1 MNEKMYLHTINNLY
15 SDYYIPKRQKAILE
29 SILKSGYVLSRR
41 LQGNFSDVTNFAGLD
56 YISLTNYEKRY
67 ISNKEESHYNSY
79 YSYVKSGLSLCF
91 PHESIEVIEPTIIG
105 VCSRNRR
112 GFEIMRE
119 LGMCDDERFT
129 DLPDEVQVKDRIPL
143 DKMNGILFPVD
154 NYLNSKIFTKREK
167 MIDNM
172 KRELEEIR
180 NMLAA
185 YHCDVSI
192 HDADTLVELTDST
205 ISKLVLK

>member
-1 MNEKMYLHTINNLY
+1 
-15 SDYYIPKRQKAILE
+15 
-29 SILKSGYVLSRR
+29 
-41 LQGNFSDVTNFAGLD
+41 
-56 YISLTNYEKRY
+56 
-67 ISNKEESHYNSY
+67 
-79 YSYVKSGLSLCF
+79 
-91 PHESIEVIEPTIIG
+91 
-105 VCSRNRR
+105 
-112 GFEIMRE
+112 MRE
-119 LGMCDDERFT
+119 LGMCEDERFT
-129 DLPDEVQVKDRIPL
+129 DLPDEVQVKDKIPL

-192 HDADTLVELTDST
+192 HDTDTLVELTDST

>member
-1 MNEKMYLHTINNLY
+1 MTQENDIELLIKDLCARVPYHTKVSVAYWVSRHDGKFELEWYKKELASYLLQEIREDDSRGRHT
-15 SDYYIPKRQKAILE
+15 
-29 SILKSGYVLSRR
+29 
-41 LQGNFSDVTNFAGLD
+41 T
-56 YISLTNYEKRY
+56 T
-67 ISNKEESHYNSY
+67 
-79 YSYVKSGLSLCF
+79 
-91 PHESIEVIEPTIIG
+91 
-105 VCSRNRR
+105 SRNLIMLPN
-112 GFEIMRE
+112 GAMIIDTPGMRE

-192 HDADTLVELTDST
+192 HDTDTLVELTDT
-205 ISKLVLK
+205 GISKLVLK